1 MTDAAGLAFR
11 EAGRNCGGM
20 STDTPHP
27 AFGHSAPISFGLAG
41 RRAIVTGHRGGIGG
55 AVAAL
60 FAADGAEVIGLD
72 LPEFNLAD
80 AASVEAR
87 AAALIAEGGPVD
99 ILVNCAGI
107 TVLGSVLET
116 DLDEV
121 QRVFAV
127 NFLAPYALM
136 RAVLPGMIAKGRG
149 SIINVASDQA
159 LIGKPL
165 SAAYGAS
172 KAAIAQLSRSAA
184 LDWAPHGVRVNAIAP
199 GSTDTVM
206 LNQVIGQLAAKY
218 PDRFPSDS
226 SSTYTQAVPMRR
238 FAAPSEIAA
247 AIAFLASD
255 AASFVTGVVFP
266 VDGGTTAA

>member
-1 MTDAAGLAFR
+1 
-11 EAGRNCGGM
+11 M
-20 STDTPHP
+20 STPAPHP
-27 AFGHSAPISFGLAG
+27 AYGIAATIPFGLAG

-72 LPEFNLAD
+72 LPDFNLAD
-80 AASVEAR
+80 TATVEAR
-87 AAALIAEGGPVD
+87 AAALIGERGPVD

-121 QRVFAV
+121 QRVLAV

-136 RAVLPGMIAKGRG
+136 RAVLPGMIARRKGA
-149 SIINVASDQA
+149 IINVASDQA

-184 LDWAPHGVRVNAIAP
+184 LDWAAHGIRVNAIAP

-218 PDRFPSDS
+218 PDRFPTDS
-226 SSTYTQAVPMRR
+226 AGAYTDAVPMKR
-238 FAAPSEIAA
+238 FADPGEIAA

>member
-1 MTDAAGLAFR
+1 MINPT
-11 EAGRNCGGM
+11 N
-20 STDTPHP
+20 P
-27 AFGHSAPISFGLAG
+27 AISFGLAG
-41 RRAIVTGHRGGIGG
+41 RRAIVTGHRGGIGA

-60 FAADGAEVIGLD
+60 FAADGVEVVGLD
-72 LPEFNLAD
+72 LPEFDLSDTATIE
-80 AASVEAR
+80 SR
-87 AAALIAEGGPVD
+87 AAELIKTSGPVD

-107 TVLGSVLET
+107 TVLGSVLDTNLE
-116 DLDEV
+116 DL

-127 NFLAPYALM
+127 NFLAPYAMM
-136 RAVLPGMIAKGRG
+136 RAVLPGMIARKKG

-184 LDWAPHGVRVNAIAP
+184 LDWAAHNIRVNAIAP
-199 GSTDTVM
+199 GSTDTKM
-206 LNQVIGQLAAKY
+206 LGQVIIELAQKY
-218 PDRFPSDS
+218 PAQFPTT
-226 SSTYTQAVPMRR
+226 STAAYTGAVPMKR

-255 AASFVTGVVFP
+255 AASFVTGVIFP

>member
-1 MTDAAGLAFR
+1 MT
-11 EAGRNCGGM
+11 NP
-20 STDTPHP
+20 TNP
-27 AFGHSAPISFGLAG
+27 AISFGLAG
-41 RRAIVTGHRGGIGG
+41 RRAIVTGHRGGIGA

-60 FAADGAEVIGLD
+60 FAADGVEVIGLD
-72 LPEFNLAD
+72 LPEFDLSDTATIE
-80 AASVEAR
+80 SR
-87 AAALIAEGGPVD
+87 AAELIKTGGPVD

-116 DLDEV
+116 NLEDL

-127 NFLAPYALM
+127 NFLAPYAMM
-136 RAVLPGMIAKGRG
+136 RAVLPGMIARKKG

-184 LDWAPHGVRVNAIAP
+184 LDWAAHNIRVNAIAP
-199 GSTDTVM
+199 GSTDTKM
-206 LNQVIGQLAAKY
+206 LGQVIIELAQKY
-218 PDRFPSDS
+218 PAQFPTT
-226 SSTYTQAVPMRR
+226 STAAYTGAVPMKR

-255 AASFVTGVVFP
+255 AASFVTGVIFP